1 MHRSFFPLFSHVFT
15 RCSKLLRTQTKSLIK
30 ALFNIQHEYSP
41 ETFLHH
47 CELVQ
52 PSEYLVTGGALME
65 FFIMAFGSEDDSR
78 LLYRYTSPRKRDR
91 IQVIR
96 SQTRIQVI
104 RSQTRIQHLMRQYTL
119 RYFSCDLF

>member
-1 MHRSFFPLFSHVFT
+1 MLDRSNINVHAHFIQNPCIVHSFLLSLMSLRVAA
-15 RCSKLLRTQTKSLIK
+15 KLIRKHTKSLIK
-30 ALFNIQHEYSP
+30 SLFNIQHEYSP

-78 LLYRYTSPRKRDR
+78 LLYRYTSPRK
-91 IQVIR
+91 Q
-96 SQTRIQVI
+96 IQVI

-119 RYFSCDLF
+119 R